1 METRI
6 RFYPPCTYY
15 RENESPGLDNRNFE
29 SGKMKQR
36 IRVVGIVSKGD
47 DILLLK
53 RPQGRMDAE
62 PVWELPTAKI
72 GFGEQPEEAIVRVI
86 DEALDVAV
94 ENLKL
99 KDAVTFVALSSASR
113 LYNLYIVY
121 MVKLP
126 DEAKITLSDL
136 YSQYKFLKYNAE
148 NVSKMKIED
157 ATRSVLAIELGENEI
172 DRAQVFNNQMAD
184 VSQNVYRNVANGVTV
199 YTDGASRGN
208 PGPAGLGYYIIDE
221 NGNEVKR
228 GGEFLGFATSR
239 VAEYYGLKEGCEQ
252 AIELGYKSVRFVSD
266 SLMMVNQMNGIY
278 AVKNRDLLPIKR
290 DIDALLKQFEAV
302 AFVHVRREYNKEA
315 DAEANLAIDR
325 HFERSEND
333 YV

>member
-1 METRI
+1 
-6 RFYPPCTYY
+6 
-15 RENESPGLDNRNFE
+15 
-29 SGKMKQR
+29 MKQR

-53 RPQGRMDAE
+53 RPQGRMDTE

-94 ENLKL
+94 ENLEL

-121 MVKLP
+121 AVKLP
-126 DEAKITLSDL
+126 EEAKITLSDL
-136 YSQYKFLKYNAE
+136 YSQYKFLKYNTD
-148 NVSKMKIED
+148 NISKLKIED
-157 ATRSVLAIELGENEI
+157 ATRSVLSIELGDEEVE
-172 DRAQVFNNQMAD
+172 RAQIFNNQIGED
-184 VSQNVYRNVANGVTV
+184 GGSKNIYRNVANGVTI

-252 AIELGYKSVRFVSD
+252 AIEMGYKSVRFVSD
-266 SLMMVNQMNGIY
+266 NLMMVNQMNGIY
-278 AVKNRDLLPIKR
+278 AVKNRDLQPIKR
-290 DIDALLKQFEAV
+290 DIDELLKQFEAV

-315 DAEANLAIDR
+315 DSEANLAIDR
-325 HFERSEND
+325 HFERSENL
-333 YV
+333 

>member
-1 METRI
+1 
-6 RFYPPCTYY
+6 
-15 RENESPGLDNRNFE
+15 
-29 SGKMKQR
+29 MKQR

-94 ENLKL
+94 ENLEL

-121 MVKLP
+121 AVKLP
-126 DEAKITLSDL
+126 EEAKITLSDL
-136 YSQYKFLKYNAE
+136 YSQYKFLKYNTD
-148 NVSKMKIED
+148 NISKLKIED
-157 ATRSVLAIELGENEI
+157 ATRSVLSIELGDEEVE
-172 DRAQVFNNQMAD
+172 RAQIFNNQIGEGGG
-184 VSQNVYRNVANGVTV
+184 SKNIYRNVANGVTI

-252 AIELGYKSVRFVSD
+252 AIEMGYKSVRFVSD
-266 SLMMVNQMNGIY
+266 NLMMVNQMNGIY
-278 AVKNRDLLPIKR
+278 AVKNRDLQPIKR
-290 DIDALLKQFEAV
+290 DIDELLKQFEAV

-315 DAEANLAIDR
+315 DSEANLAIDR
-325 HFERSEND
+325 HFERSENL
-333 YV
+333 

>member
-1 METRI
+1 
-6 RFYPPCTYY
+6 
-15 RENESPGLDNRNFE
+15 
-29 SGKMKQR
+29 MKQR

-94 ENLKL
+94 ENLEL

-121 MVKLP
+121 AVKLP
-126 DEAKITLSDL
+126 EEAKITLSDL
-136 YSQYKFLKYNAE
+136 YSQYKFLKYNTD
-148 NVSKMKIED
+148 NISKLKIED
-157 ATRSVLAIELGENEI
+157 ATRSVLSIELGDEEVE
-172 DRAQVFNNQMAD
+172 RAQIFNNQIGED
-184 VSQNVYRNVANGVTV
+184 GGSKNIYRNVANGVTI

-252 AIELGYKSVRFVSD
+252 AIEMGYKSVRFVSD
-266 SLMMVNQMNGIY
+266 NLMMVNQMNGIY
-278 AVKNRDLLPIKR
+278 AVKNRDLQPIKR
-290 DIDALLKQFEAV
+290 DIDELLKQFEAV

-315 DAEANLAIDR
+315 DSEANLAIDR
-325 HFERSEND
+325 HFERSENL
-333 YV
+333 